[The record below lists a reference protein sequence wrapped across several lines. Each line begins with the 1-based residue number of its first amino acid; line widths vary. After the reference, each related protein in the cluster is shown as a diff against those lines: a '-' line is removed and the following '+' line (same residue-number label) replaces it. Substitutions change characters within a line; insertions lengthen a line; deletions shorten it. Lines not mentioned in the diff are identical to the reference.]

1 MTLRPSAT
9 LLAAGLL
16 VALAGCHGSE
26 PEAPPVEAN
35 AAEEAPE
42 PLPEPAPAPIEA
54 PAPAPEPSAAPADE
68 PAPEPDEQTQ
78 MYDDADAVGM
88 TARVQR
94 GEPARTSSGDNTAD
108 AAEGV
113 EPR

>member
-1 MTLRPSAT
+1 MTLRRPAT

-16 VALAGCHGSE
+16 IALAGCHSSE

-35 AAEEAPE
+35 AAEEAPLE
-42 PLPEPAPAPIEA
+42 PLAEPAPAPAEA
-54 PAPAPEPSAAPADE
+54 PAPIAEPSSAAPDE

-88 TARVQR
+88 TARARR
-94 GEPARTSSGDNTAD
+94 GDDGSTGDNTAD
-108 AAEGV
+108 APESV
-113 EPR
+113 DPR